1 MIQIWGKP
9 NCPYCDMAVNLCKT
23 KNQIYEYKSLGKDFT
38 SEELFEV
45 FPDARTF
52 PQIRVIEEWD
62 TAVYEEEYIGGYN
75 ELAKRLN
82 HDD

>member
-1 MIQIWGKP
+1 MKVEIYSKS

-23 KNQIYEYKSLGKDFT
+23 KNQIYEYKCLGKDFT
-38 SEELFEV
+38 TEELFEV

-52 PQIRVIEEWD
+52 PQIRVFEEWD
-62 TAVYEEEYIGGYN
+62 TAEFQEEYIGGYN

-82 HDD
+82 VD

>member
-23 KNQIYEYKSLGKDFT
+23 KKQIYEYKCLGKDFT

-52 PQIRVIEEWD
+52 PQIRVIEEGD
-62 TAVYEEEYIGGYN
+62 TAVFEEEYIGGYN

-82 HDD
+82 VD

>member
-1 MIQIWGKP
+1 MIHIWGKP

-23 KNQIYEYKSLGKDFT
+23 KQQIYEYKCLGKDFT
-38 SEELFEV
+38 TEELFEV

-62 TAVYEEEYIGGYN
+62 TAVLEEEYIGGYT

-82 HDD
+82 GD

>member
-75 ELAKRLN
+75 ELAKRLT
-82 HDD
+82 HVD

>member
-23 KNQIYEYKSLGKDFT
+23 KQQIYEYKCLGKDFT
-38 SEELFEV
+38 TEELFEV

-62 TAVYEEEYIGGYN
+62 TAVFEEEYFGGYT

-82 HDD
+82 VD